1 MKKTK
6 RIIPAAVLALMMVLA
21 VMCFS
26 GCIDANYS
34 TNVTK
39 LQDMGYTVNT
49 LESNANVAGGSTV
62 VDAWKNQGAADQD
75 YVRLYYFTT
84 EDYAI
89 NYYYNT
95 FLSYAVPELEK
106 NNPDL
111 AGQLEHRL
119 VRNIV
124 IFGTS
129 GGVEDALS

>member
-6 RIIPAAVLALMMVLA
+6 RIIPAAVLALMTVLA

-26 GCIDANYS
+26 GCIDANYR

-111 AGQLEHRL
+111 AGQL
-119 VRNIV
+119 
-124 IFGTS
+124 
-129 GGVEDALS
+129 

>member
-1 MKKTK
+1 M
-6 RIIPAAVLALMMVLA
+6 A
-21 VMCFS
+21 S
-26 GCIDANYS
+26 DCI
-34 TNVTK
+34 
-39 LQDMGYTVNT
+39 
-49 LESNANVAGGSTV
+49 VAGGTTV